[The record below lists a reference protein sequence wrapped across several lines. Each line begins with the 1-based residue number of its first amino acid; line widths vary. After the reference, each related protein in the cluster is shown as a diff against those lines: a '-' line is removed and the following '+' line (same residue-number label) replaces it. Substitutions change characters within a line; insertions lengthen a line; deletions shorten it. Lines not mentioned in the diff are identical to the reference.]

1 LRHKYRLAVVDDD
14 LKAVKD
20 YYDPNLPPQRREME
34 DWARFPVA
42 HFGEI
47 KLTADA
53 PPKRGVYLRQSNAFK
68 L

>member
-20 YYDPNLPPQRREME
+20 YYDPNLPPQRRELE

-53 PPKRGVYLRQSNAFK
+53 PP
-68 L
+68 